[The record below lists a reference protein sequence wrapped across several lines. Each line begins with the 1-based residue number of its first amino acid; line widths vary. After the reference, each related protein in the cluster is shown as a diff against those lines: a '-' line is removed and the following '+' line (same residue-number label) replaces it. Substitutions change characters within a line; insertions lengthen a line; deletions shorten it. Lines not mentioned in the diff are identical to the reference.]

1 MNKARLFLI
10 LLPMKFFISCGE
22 VSGDIHAAGLVREL
36 KKLMPNAR
44 FTGIGGENLRKEGVE
59 VFLDIKEM
67 GVIGLI
73 EAIKSLPKTLK
84 HLKLAEE
91 KARESDC
98 CIFVDYPGFNLQLG
112 KRTHRMGKK
121 NIYYILPQI
130 WAWGKSR
137 VKTLRENFD
146 LLISIIPFEEEYF
159 KKHGVT
165 VHYVGSPVLD
175 KVLQEAEHLPKIEIP
190 ENKKVIGIL
199 PGSRRSEV
207 ERLLPHIR
215 SIIEIMNK
223 KRNDLFFVL
232 SRRIP
237 YTLDGPANV
246 LLYDGHPYSL
256 MKTANVLLVASGT
269 ATLETAIFEKPM
281 VVFYKTSVGT
291 YLAGKLVAK
300 VKHLSLVNLIAGEEV
315 VPEFVQK
322 IDNHEIADRLLA
334 YLDNPEFYRETVLKL
349 REVKNKLK
357 PNAASKA
364 AKIIFEEV
372 VKDGHAGTYKKP
384 SSTN

>member
-1 MNKARLFLI
+1 
-10 LLPMKFFISCGE
+10 
-22 VSGDIHAAGLVREL
+22 
-36 KKLMPNAR
+36 
-44 FTGIGGENLRKEGVE
+44 
-59 VFLDIKEM
+59 
-67 GVIGLI
+67 
-73 EAIKSLPKTLK
+73 
-84 HLKLAEE
+84 
-91 KARESDC
+91 
-98 CIFVDYPGFNLQLG
+98 
-112 KRTHRMGKK
+112 
-121 NIYYILPQI
+121 
-130 WAWGKSR
+130 
-137 VKTLRENFD
+137 
-146 LLISIIPFEEEYF
+146 
-159 KKHGVT
+159 
-165 VHYVGSPVLD
+165 
-175 KVLQEAEHLPKIEIP
+175 
-190 ENKKVIGIL
+190 
-199 PGSRRSEV
+199 
-207 ERLLPHIR
+207 
-215 SIIEIMNK
+215 
-223 KRNDLFFVL
+223 
-232 SRRIP
+232 
-237 YTLDGPANV
+237 
-246 LLYDGHPYSL
+246 
-256 MKTANVLLVASGT
+256 VASGT

>member
-1 MNKARLFLI
+1 
-10 LLPMKFFISCGE
+10 
-22 VSGDIHAAGLVREL
+22 
-36 KKLMPNAR
+36 
-44 FTGIGGENLRKEGVE
+44 
-59 VFLDIKEM
+59 
-67 GVIGLI
+67 
-73 EAIKSLPKTLK
+73 
-84 HLKLAEE
+84 
-91 KARESDC
+91 
-98 CIFVDYPGFNLQLG
+98 
-112 KRTHRMGKK
+112 MGKK

-130 WAWGKSR
+130 WAWGESR

-207 ERLLPHIR
+207 DRLLPHIK
-215 SIIEIMNK
+215 SVIEIMNK

-256 MKTANVLLVASGT
+256 MKTADVLLVASGT

-300 VKHLSLVNLIAGEEV
+300 VKHLSLVNLIAGKEV

-322 IDNHEIADRLLA
+322 INNYEIADRLLA

-349 REVKNKLK
+349 REVKNKLQ

-372 VKDGHAGTYKKP
+372 VKDGHVRTYKKP